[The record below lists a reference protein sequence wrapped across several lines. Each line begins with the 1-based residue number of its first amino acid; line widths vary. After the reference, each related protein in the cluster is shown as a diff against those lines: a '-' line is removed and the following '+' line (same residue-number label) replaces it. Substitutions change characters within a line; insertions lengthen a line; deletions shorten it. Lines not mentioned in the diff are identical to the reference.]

1 MTIQKG
7 LIGRQDFNLWN
18 GNSEKTFSRKTST
31 GGIVTLS
38 KVNHFVDVYALYG
51 ACTDREITKALSWVG
66 SNNCVFLLSPA
77 IWDIANDLSI
87 PSNVVLETPFGT
99 TLSISSGKTLSMVK
113 PPVAGS
119 YQIFTGSGTA
129 TITYYPQ
136 NRAWWGE
143 TQRDDFSDIATENI
157 TATEAT
163 ITTLIINSIDGGEIV
178 DSLLNIYDEADEII
192 HQFHIDHIPYLSE
205 VTNWLRINPEIYNTY
220 LDVIEQRE
228 FKNNLVS
235 YYDCNDVAIH
245 QISSNEILSLNETFS
260 FA

>member
-87 PSNVVLETPFGT
+87 PSNVVFEIPLGA
-99 TLSISSGKTLSMVK
+99 TLSVSSGKTLTMVN
-113 PPVAGS
+113 PPIAGP
-119 YQIFTGSGTA
+119 YQVFTGSGTV
-129 TITYYPQ
+129 TITGYPQ
-136 NRAWWGE
+136 DSSWSGGI
-143 TQRDDFSDIATENI
+143 QRNAFSWVSTSTF
-157 TATEAT
+157 TATDALIT
-163 ITTLIINSIDGGEIV
+163 NINLTTLLSGGEIKN
-178 DSLLNIYDEADEII
+178 SLISFYD
-192 HQFHIDHIPYLSE
+192 F
-205 VTNWLRINPEIYNTY
+205 
-220 LDVIEQRE
+220 
-228 FKNNLVS
+228 
-235 YYDCNDVAIH
+235 NDQVIH

>member
-7 LIGRQDFNLWN
+7 LIGRQDFNLWS

-66 SNNCVFLLSPA
+66 SNNCVFLLTPA

-87 PSNVVLETPFGT
+87 PSNVVLEIPFGAI
-99 TLSISSGKTLSMVK
+99 LSISSGKTLSMVK
-113 PPVAGS
+113 SPIAGS
-119 YQIFTGSGTA
+119 YQVFTGSGTG

-143 TQRDDFSDIATENI
+143 TQRDDFSSI
-157 TATEAT
+157 TSTT
-163 ITTLIINSIDGGEIV
+163 GVITTLTGGEIKN
-178 DSLLNIYDEADEII
+178 SLISFYD
-192 HQFHIDHIPYLSE
+192 F
-205 VTNWLRINPEIYNTY
+205 
-220 LDVIEQRE
+220 
-228 FKNNLVS
+228 
-235 YYDCNDVAIH
+235 NDQVIH